1 MNKYIFS
8 TCCLLVSMMSFA
20 QTSKIINDPNAE
32 KRNVQ
37 SFHAIHVSQGID
49 LYLSQG
55 DEAVAVSASDL
66 NMRNQIKVEV
76 ENGTLHIYM
85 DNKTIHWNWGNKKLR
100 AYVSFKTLDN
110 LEASGGSDLFTEGT
124 IKVEKLHISLSGGS
138 DLKATVDIQ
147 DLSIHQSG
155 GSDIKIEGMAANLNI
170 DASGGSDFSGYGL
183 TADNCHI
190 EASGGSD
197 MHITVN
203 KELNV
208 NASGGS
214 DVYYKGTAVIKG
226 IHSSGSSSISK
237 KN

>member
-1 MNKYIFS
+1 MNKYLF
-8 TCCLLVSMMSFA
+8 TACWLLFGFISFA
-20 QTSKIINDPNAE
+20 QTNKIINDPNAE

-66 NMRNQIKVEV
+66 DLRNRIKVEV
-76 ENGTLHIYM
+76 ENGILQIFM
-85 DNKTIHWNWGNKKLR
+85 DNKTTHWHWGNKKLR

-110 LEASGGSDLFTEGT
+110 LEASGGSDLFTEGA
-124 IKVEKLHISLSGGS
+124 IKIEKLHISLSGGS
-138 DLKATVDIQ
+138 DLKATVDIH

-155 GSDIKIEGMAANLNI
+155 GSDIKIEGVAINLTI
-170 DASGGSDFSGYGL
+170 SASGGSDFSGYDLL
-183 TADNCHI
+183 TDNCHI

-203 KELNV
+203 KELDV

-214 DVYYKGTAVIKG
+214 DVYYKGAAVIKSM
-226 IHSSGSSSISK
+226 HSSGSSSISK